1 MEREFDIST
10 FVDVLTEDKVLC
22 NLVNRMIKKRKAM
35 KITQKK
41 LAMMSGV
48 SYGSVKRFELTGEIS
63 LRSLLK
69 IASALDSLEGFEKL
83 FSEITIRNVKELFY
97 DKWSK

>member
-97 DKWSK
+97 DK